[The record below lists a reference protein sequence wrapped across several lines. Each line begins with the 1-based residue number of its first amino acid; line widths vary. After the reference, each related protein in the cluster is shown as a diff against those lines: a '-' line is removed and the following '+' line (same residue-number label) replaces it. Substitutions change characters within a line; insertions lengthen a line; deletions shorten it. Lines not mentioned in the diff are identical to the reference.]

1 MFKECP
7 KKLANVVVNNDRAFL
22 EPNSQPAKAIQ
33 VKMLY
38 ENLWGRAGPFNSP
51 IPRNSASELIISELF
66 PSTTAEDVSEKLNKM
81 RKKAAAGP
89 DGF

>member
-66 PSTTAEDVSEKLNKM
+66 PSTPLRM
-81 RKKAAAGP
+81 
-89 DGF
+89 